1 MENEVKDYL
10 TLFIED
16 FGDRAIE
23 KISEKF
29 YRMHRG
35 NTLNILR
42 QWTEELGKIKY
53 VKDKNEA

>member
-42 QWTEELGKIKY
+42 QWTEELGKKKY
-53 VKDKNEA
+53 AESKNEA

>member
-10 TLFIED
+10 TLFIEE

-42 QWTEELGKIKY
+42 QWTEELDKKKY
-53 VKDKNEA
+53 AESKNEA

>member
-10 TLFIED
+10 TLFIEE

-23 KISEKF
+23 KSEKF

-42 QWTEELGKIKY
+42 QWTEELGKKKY
-53 VKDKNEA
+53 AKSKNEA